1 MPSFLSVCSWLGV
14 VFTGIYLRQVL
25 SIFAV
30 IVFFDLSI
38 LDAAAETGNV
48 GKYEENKL
56 LPADNFFW
64 SVRGNPRWLQIFFH
78 LFLRMWIA
86 IHTSVFRMEASP
98 FELTLNYELKSIV
111 LYSFTCSFKNIIEI
125 LCQTHT

>member
-64 SVRGNPRWLQIFFH
+64 SVRGNPR
-78 LFLRMWIA
+78 
-86 IHTSVFRMEASP
+86 
-98 FELTLNYELKSIV
+98 
-111 LYSFTCSFKNIIEI
+111 
-125 LCQTHT
+125 